1 MVSIKANR
9 RQYAN
14 SQLRCLEWEVRL
26 YHETKAELED
36 EKDSIILAGK
46 QPSDG
51 MPRSTEVSDSTFRTA
66 QRLLN
71 SAEIREMERRIKA
84 IDRAIDEWTAC
95 NPIIRMEFIRQ
106 KFWQNKLTNEG
117 IAQKL
122 NVSEQT
128 VRYWRRGFLTLVG
141 KYMGWRL

>member
-1 MVSIKANR
+1 M
-9 RQYAN
+9 
-14 SQLRCLEWEVRL
+14 LEWEVRL

-46 QPSDG
+46 LPGDG
-51 MPRSTEVSDSTFRTA
+51 MPRSTEVSDTTFRTA

-84 IDRAIDEWTAC
+84 IDRAIDEWTARD
-95 NPIIRMEFIRQ
+95 PIIRMEYIRQ
-106 KFWQNKLTNEG
+106 KFWLNRLTTAG

-122 NVSEQT
+122 NVAEVT
-128 VRYWRRGFLTLVG
+128 TWHWRRGFLTLVG